1 MTDPEPYRLRAILDG
16 FARARVLVFGDAM
29 LDEYWW
35 GTVSR
40 ISPEAPVPVVEVD
53 KTGHKPG
60 GAANVA
66 LNIRALG
73 GVPRLITV
81 VGNDEGRTRLC
92 DCLATE
98 GVDTSGLLV
107 DPGRPTTRKTRIVA
121 QHQQVVRADV
131 ESTAEVGADLQA
143 KLWDAF
149 REHID
154 RCQGVII
161 SDYGKGVITGD
172 LLRRIIEHT
181 RAAGKFVVVD
191 PKDTHFFSYRGVTT
205 LTPNH
210 HEAGF
215 VAGRRIRDEQSLRE
229 VGFDLL
235 QRLTADSLL
244 ITRGEQGMALFE
256 PPQELSHFPTR
267 ATQVFDVTGAGD
279 TVIST
284 VAMALAAG
292 ANMKE
297 AAYISNFAA
306 GIVIREIGTA
316 QTSVHALGEAVF
328 AAIQNESG
336 HGCAKR

>member
-1 MTDPEPYRLRAILDG
+1 MTDPEPQRLHAILDG
-16 FARARVLVFGDAM
+16 FARAGVLVFGDAM

-35 GTVSR
+35 GAVSR
-40 ISPEAPVPVVEVD
+40 ISPEAPVPVVEVE
-53 KTGHKPG
+53 KTGCKPG

-66 LNIRALG
+66 LNIAALG
-73 GVPRLITV
+73 GVPQLIAV
-81 VGNDEGRTRLC
+81 VGDDEGRARLV
-92 DCLATE
+92 DCLSAE
-98 GVDTSGLLV
+98 GVDAGGLLV
-107 DPGRPTTRKTRIVA
+107 DPDRPTTRKTRILA
-121 QHQQVVRADV
+121 HHQQVVRADV
-131 ESTAEVGADLQA
+131 ESTAEVSAAMQE

-149 REHID
+149 CRRID
-154 RCQGVII
+154 ACRSVVI
-161 SDYGKGVITGD
+161 SDYGKGVITAD
-172 LLRRIIEHT
+172 LLRRIIERT

-191 PKDTHFFSYRGVTT
+191 PKDTHFFSYREVTT

-215 VAGRRIRDEQSLRE
+215 IAGRRIRDEQTLKD

-235 QRLTADSLL
+235 RRLNADSLL

-256 PPQELSHFPTR
+256 PPDELTHFPTR
-267 ATQVFDVTGAGD
+267 ATKVYDVTGAGD

-292 ANMKE
+292 AEMKE

-316 QTSVHALGEAVF
+316 QTTVNALGEAIF
-328 AAIQNESG
+328 TTLG
-336 HGCAKR
+336 R